1 MTDHDFH
8 AEARQYA
15 DRIPDPP
22 APPAN
27 VIRFQTRSERW
38 LREHTRP
45 MLERHEPHF
54 DGPEAA

>member
-1 MTDHDFH
+1 MTDHDFT

-27 VIRFQTRSERW
+27 VIRFQTRSERLRREW
-38 LREHTRP
+38 LRTFTRP
-45 MLERHEPHF
+45 MPEP
-54 DGPEAA
+54 PTAA